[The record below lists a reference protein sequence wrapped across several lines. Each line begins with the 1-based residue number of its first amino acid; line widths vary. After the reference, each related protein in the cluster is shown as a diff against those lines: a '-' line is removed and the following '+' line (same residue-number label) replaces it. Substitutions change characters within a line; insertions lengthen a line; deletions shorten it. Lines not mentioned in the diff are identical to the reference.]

1 MRDKCLRK
9 IHNEY
14 NYTQVLTLDFYLFY
28 FFYGA
33 ISFYLFIYLCYFL
46 FLVFLSFFF
55 FYVRSLWKKTEFF
68 LFIHPIYLRIDF
80 RPSET
85 PNAEPRLNLWIKVI
99 RLIAFAIGPIASC
112 NTAVGFSAC

>member
-55 FYVRSLWKKTEFF
+55 FMSVVFERKHRVFF
-68 LFIHPIYLRIDF
+68 IY
-80 RPSET
+80 SS
-85 PNAEPRLNLWIKVI
+85 NL
-99 RLIAFAIGPIASC
+99 PQD
-112 NTAVGFSAC
+112 